1 MKKQLIVI
9 GLIAGIMTSC
19 SAAKE
24 VPPPPEMKWGYID
37 TTGAYVVEPRFD
49 DASAFTEGLAAV
61 AEFDGKDRKCG
72 YIDSTGE
79 YAIGPKFSDCG
90 VFAGNGLAPVCVYD
104 KSGRENTE
112 KWGYIDKAGEFVI
125 EPQFKWAGSF
135 CEGLAAASVE
145 MNGKELWGY
154 IDDTGAFVIEPQF
167 DDAHEFAENGLAAVR
182 TGGGYGTGRY
192 GYIDKSGKFVI
203 EPRFYS
209 AGNFDRY
216 GLADVCTGNEEGGT
230 WTVIDKSGEQAADI
244 SARSYAF
251 DAVGFT
257 TVHEDHRIGYA
268 DEDGKTVIEPQF
280 DAAYGFS
287 ENGLAA
293 VGVRTGK

>member
-19 SAAKE
+19 SVEKE

-49 DASAFTEGLAAV
+49 DASAFTVGLAAV
-61 AEFDGKDRKCG
+61 AEFDGKDRKWG

-90 VFAGNGLAPVCVYD
+90 VFAGNGLAPVRVYD

-112 KWGYIDKAGEFVI
+112 KWGYIDKTGE
-125 EPQFKWAGSF
+125 
-135 CEGLAAASVE
+135 
-145 MNGKELWGY
+145 
-154 IDDTGAFVIEPQF
+154 FVIEPQF

-251 DAVGFT
+251 DAVGYT

-293 VGVRTGK
+293 VGVRIGK